1 MESKN
6 KSVVMIKSTV
16 PWFRQS
22 DLPVDGSRS
31 LEVVLCLG
39 AIQWGLYFVVA
50 LSLKYSGRTF

>member
-31 LEVVLCLG
+31 LEVGLCLG
-39 AIQWGLYFVVA
+39 AIHWRHVFIL
-50 LSLKYSGRTF
+50 LLLCH